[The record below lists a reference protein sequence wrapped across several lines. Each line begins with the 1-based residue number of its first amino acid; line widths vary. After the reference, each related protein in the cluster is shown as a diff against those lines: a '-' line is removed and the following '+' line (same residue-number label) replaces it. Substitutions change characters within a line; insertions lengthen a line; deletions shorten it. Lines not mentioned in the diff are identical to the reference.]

1 MAHCEKLLV
10 YKIGWGSPVGL
21 VGGDCGDCFYSREG
35 LATLSPRSRY
45 PQGCNDTRSKYSLAT
60 RELMSCEA
68 CHLEPNEVRVN
79 QKKNRKQNSAQN
91 ETLLSA
97 AIVVF
102 DSRHFGRAVQI
113 YMSNCLSTLRYK
125 GSRIR
130 PTGSKRVTQYF
141 HNFTS
146 KLNLVTKGL

>member
-79 QKKNRKQNSAQN
+79 QKKIANKTALRMKHYSVPR
-91 ETLLSA
+91 LLFST
-97 AIVVF
+97 
-102 DSRHFGRAVQI
+102 AVI
-113 YMSNCLSTLRYK
+113 SVELFRFICLTACLLY
-125 GSRIR
+125 
-130 PTGSKRVTQYF
+130 
-141 HNFTS
+141 
-146 KLNLVTKGL
+146 VTKVRESGQLVQRGSLSIFTTSHQN